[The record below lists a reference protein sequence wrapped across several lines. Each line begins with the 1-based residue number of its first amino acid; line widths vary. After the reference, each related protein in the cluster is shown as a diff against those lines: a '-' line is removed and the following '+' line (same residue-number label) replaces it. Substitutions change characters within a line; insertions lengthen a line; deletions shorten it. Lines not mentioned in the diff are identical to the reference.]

1 MDVHERARQGLIP
14 FSYQRPSEEERA
26 GRKARAVERGEGL
39 ERVLVG
45 GGGVAEDDGLGGH
58 GGAPFGCIHMVP
70 RSTYNVKE
78 RSRMTSI
85 RARDTV
91 CVVLDLR
98 LLETFR
104 EVAARGSFSAAG
116 ALIYI
121 VKQMTDG
128 KLVARDPGRVEA
140 TQAEQIARH
149 QVLLTESL
157 ERERKWET
165 FALSRLTKDQ
175 P

>member
-1 MDVHERARQGLIP
+1 M
-14 FSYQRPSEEERA
+14 
-26 GRKARAVERGEGL
+26 ARADLIGL
-39 ERVLVG
+39 AAG
-45 GGGVAEDDGLGGH
+45 ASAAALGGAATVATAI
-58 GGAPFGCIHMVP
+58 GDAATGSGADVGALI
-70 RSTYNVKE
+70 S
-78 RSRMTSI
+78 
-85 RARDTV
+85 AG
-91 CVVLDLR
+91 
-98 LLETFR
+98 
-104 EVAARGSFSAAG
+104 GSFSAAG